1 MRSKKWKA
9 AFAAL
14 ALSVAL
20 LAQPLT
26 ASAWMLDAE
35 QQQLVDNLT
44 SGQEALLLGNYAQA
58 VNDLS
63 RAVELNSNSVS
74 AYYYRARALQYM
86 GRSTDAAADYSRVAV
101 MTRNGN
107 YGSRYSDAQSLA
119 LQLGATSVGTS
130 VFGNV
135 LSGAAAGAQVTGPDG
150 QQRQATAEE
159 AAAVKQVMDA
169 YTQPVLDSAYQQQF
183 ADLTDHA
190 GVQEVVNKRTAAL
203 TATEE
208 TYGTT
213 DKETIY
219 CGSGRTGICID
230 GSDTIE
236 IEKKA
241 PTASDLVEQVVD
253 ELNPLSAWMK
263 DDKPTDHAP
272 RYGKGRLQ
280 PVQPLHFHHHRAGD
294 EEERH
299 QQDQDPCAGG
309 HAGQGAL
316 QHQRRRERGC
326 ELPHLH
332 CEPRRKDPDQHPLR
346 QHRLCGRVTGPKHFK
361 HGRAGTFLWLRPCFS
376 YI

>member
-169 YTQPVLDSAYQQQF
+169 YTQPVLDSAYQQRF

-208 TYGTT
+208 TYATT
-213 DKETIY
+213 EKETIY

-272 RYGKGRLQ
+272 RYEKVAYSLSNPYTSITIEQATKKNGTNKIKIHV
-280 PVQPLHFHHHRAGD
+280 PVGTQVKVLSNTSDGVSYHTFTVS
-294 EEERH
+294 
-299 QQDQDPCAGG
+299 
-309 HAGQGAL
+309 
-316 QHQRRRERGC
+316 RG
-326 ELPHLH
+326 EKIQTSTLSGSIVFVG
-332 CEPRRKDPDQHPLR
+332 E
-346 QHRLCGRVTGPKHFK
+346 
-361 HGRAGTFLWLRPCFS
+361 
-376 YI
+376 